1 MKFTE
6 EQIEQLEKIIGMN
19 GNCITWVGADV
30 YGDLEAMYTVLSLV
44 TFPGMSTVTSRE
56 K

>member
-30 YGDLEAMYTVLSLV
+30 YGDLEAMYTVVSLV
-44 TFPGMSTVTSRE
+44 TFSGVSTITKKE